1 MLEQSFQGDKSMNK
15 KSDKSSREQV
25 VYFLLA
31 LMFAL
36 LSIPAG
42 RMITVTYFQSVG
54 SVTLNL
60 RWIFWLSVTLSI
72 LCILPLLRAFF
83 YVGHQR
89 GSLPKAI
96 DWLFSDEIRA
106 RMESIMARLQAKA
119 FGTIGRL
126 VFAGVGILVVV
137 MLLYRT
143 GVIHN
148 DEVDSNLYALA
159 HSLKGVHQQRA
170 EFSNVSVFYFNR
182 PHYGEYLPDCLKLVR
197 DLKEAGA
204 KVVLLGL
211 SPQTTTPPVDP
222 KEGLRLIRELEN
234 TGIVVFGTPYGRN
247 FRSAD
252 SAGEIKFSKGTFT
265 ISEHN
270 MEEAIDLSRFKPSGM
285 ESEYTDPLRDVT
297 LEIIRKYKGYADH
310 LSPERDA
317 DQIRFGDFTIP
328 VTKDGWMFSRNKG
341 FSPGNILVYVDSK
354 GDWVYWRQQ
363 GSMWT
368 APEVKKAGLA
378 VSTPP
383 LGAMKLLSGEVQG
396 RIVLLGESFS
406 ESSFLVPHAYAS
418 AIENILDGKITRKSE
433 TGYLWLSVVCL
444 VIAGFIAYRF
454 RIVASILLMFVL
466 AVCTLLF
473 GSYLYDSQN
482 ILVDIFYPLISLAMA
497 MVAFPAIALG
507 RREARDSLRLR
518 SD

>member
-1 MLEQSFQGDKSMNK
+1 MDK
-15 KSDKSSREQV
+15 KSDKSSRELLM
-25 VYFLLA
+25 YFVLA
-31 LMFAL
+31 LMFGL

-42 RMITVTYFQSVG
+42 RMITVTYFQFAG
-54 SVTLNL
+54 GVTLNL

-83 YVGHQR
+83 YVLHQR
-89 GSLPKAI
+89 SSLPKAI

-106 RMESIMARLQAKA
+106 RMESIIARLQAKA

-126 VFAGVGILVVV
+126 AIAGVGILVVI

-143 GVIHN
+143 GAIHN

-159 HSLKGVHQQRA
+159 HSLKGTHRQEA
-170 EFSNVSVFYFNR
+170 SFSNVSVFGFNR

-211 SPQTTTPPVDP
+211 SPSTPADL
-222 KEGLRLIRELEN
+222 KESLKLMRELEN

-252 SAGEIKFSKGTFT
+252 SLGEIKYSKGTFT
-265 ISEHN
+265 LSEHSI
-270 MEEAIDLSRFKPSGM
+270 EEAIGLSRFKPSGM
-285 ESEYTDPLRDVT
+285 ESDYSDPLLDVS
-297 LEIIRKYKGYADH
+297 LEIIRKYKGYSDH
-310 LSPERDA
+310 VWPERGA
-317 DQIRFGDFTIP
+317 DEIRFGDFKIP
-328 VTKDGWMFSRNKG
+328 VTKDGWMFSREKG
-341 FSPGNILVYVDSK
+341 FTIWQILVYVDSK

-363 GSMWT
+363 GSMWN

-378 VSTPP
+378 VSTAPR
-383 LGAMKLLSGEVQG
+383 GVMKLIGGEVQG
-396 RIVLLGESFS
+396 KIVLLSESFG
-406 ESSFLVPHAYAS
+406 ERNFNGLRAYAS

-433 TGYLWLSVVCL
+433 TGYLWLSVVC
-444 VIAGFIAYRF
+444 VVVAGFIAYRF
-454 RIVASILLMFVL
+454 RMIATILLMSVL

-473 GSYLYDSQN
+473 GSYLYDNQN
-482 ILVDIFYPLISLAMA
+482 ILVDIFYPLMSLAMT

-507 RREARDSLRLR
+507 RRGQ
-518 SD
+518 